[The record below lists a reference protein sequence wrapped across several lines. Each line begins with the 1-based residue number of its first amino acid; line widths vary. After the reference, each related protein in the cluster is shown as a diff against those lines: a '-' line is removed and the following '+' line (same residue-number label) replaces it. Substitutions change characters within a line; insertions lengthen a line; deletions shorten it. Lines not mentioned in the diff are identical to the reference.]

1 MKFTETKLKGSFI
14 IDIEEKTDQRGFF
27 ARSFCTREFS
37 EHGLEAAIVQSNLS
51 LNHRKGTLRGMHF
64 QRSPH
69 EEVKLV
75 RCTHGAIFDVMVDL
89 RPESPTYLQWVG
101 EELTEE
107 NHRMLYIPKRFGH
120 GFQALTDRAEVMY
133 MVTQFYAPNHASGLP
148 YNDPAF
154 NITWPLPVSAIS
166 DADASWPPYTI
177 PIFGNQE

>member
-1 MKFTETKLKGSFI
+1 MKFAETKLKGSFV

-37 EHGLEAAIVQSNLS
+37 EHGLEGTIVQSNLS
-51 LNHRKGTLRGMHF
+51 LNHRRGTLRGMHF

-75 RCTHGAIFDVMVDL
+75 RCTHGAIYDVMVDL

-101 EELTEE
+101 EELNEK

-120 GFQALTDRAEVMY
+120 GFQALTDGAEVMY
-133 MVTQFYAPNHASGLP
+133 MVTQFYAPTHAGGLP

-166 DADASWPPYTI
+166 DADASWPPYTK
-177 PIFGNQE
+177 PIF